1 MTDEL
6 DKNQN
11 NSDSEDLSCDDAPT
25 AMIGEHELGF
35 AGGIAKAFINSPVT
49 PMLLV
54 ATLLIGIMGLIFT
67 PRQEDPQISVP
78 MIDIFVSYPGT
89 SAEQVE
95 SLVTDPLERLM
106 DEIPGVRH
114 VYSATQRGN
123 AIVTVQFYVGED
135 LGESIV
141 KVTDK
146 LASNMDL
153 IPPDVMMPLVKPVA
167 IDDVPTL
174 AVTLWS
180 KEVDDSTL
188 RILGNDVLQE
198 LGQVKQTVEELKAKL
213 EDELGI
219 ELKFKF
225 GTMVETVRA
234 CTRARQLASS
244 AEFFSFGTND
254 LTQAVFSFS
263 REDAENKF
271 LPMYNESGILQDNP
285 FEVLDVQG
293 VGQLIEMTVKNGREV
308 REDLK
313 IGICGEQGGH
323 PETIRFCHHVG
334 LNYVSCSGPRV
345 PIARLAAAV
354 ARLRASDFVGVI
366 RPAA

>member
-11 NSDSEDLSCDDAPT
+11 KSEDLSGDDAPT

-35 AGGIAKAFINSPVT
+35 AGGIAKVFINSPVT

-198 LGQVKQTVEELKAKL
+198 LGQVKNTGKGFVVAGRADQIR
-213 EDELGI
+213 I
-219 ELKFKF
+219 E
-225 GTMVETVRA
+225 V
-234 CTRARQLASS
+234 
-244 AEFFSFGTND
+244 
-254 LTQAVFSFS
+254 
-263 REDAENKF
+263 
-271 LPMYNESGILQDNP
+271 Y
-285 FEVLDVQG
+285 
-293 VGQLIEMTVKNGREV
+293 
-308 REDLK
+308 
-313 IGICGEQGGH
+313 
-323 PETIRFCHHVG
+323 PE
-334 LNYVSCSGPRV
+334 
-345 PIARLAAAV
+345 RLAGYKLSLQQVAGAVMAANSQIDV
-354 ARLRASDFVGVI
+354 GAVEAGNTSFTVYSGSFLRSASDIERLVVGMTDGSPVFMRDVAKVFHGSQEAMNI
-366 RPAA
+366 SSYYAGRKSVV